1 MTISALSSPPA
12 HPSAPEDVV
21 VRMLSSASPARERLL
36 VVEGGIGSGRTH
48 MLRSAAATARA
59 AGCEVVEVRPDRGD
73 AVIGAS
79 SLALFAT
86 LIGRLQRVRDSSASP
101 CDPGFLIVVD
111 DWERFDVA
119 ARETLQAL
127 VTRLV
132 DEVGAACLLAT
143 RDRRVLA
150 GWEGLR
156 HRRTE
161 PLDAAAARGFLRA
174 HGGRRPLAVEA
185 RLLRVAEGN
194 PLLLDVLGRAW
205 ADEDAPSPFPVYPRL
220 EQAETRVLDL
230 LAPLAEECRE
240 ALLVAAVAGAEFP
253 ESIGSALGDGDRAL
267 VQAGI
272 LTAGGRAFRDPV
284 VRAVVLSTASPRAL
298 RAARRRLAERPESAP
313 HLRLLLAADDA
324 AGPEER
330 ARLLRDAAEERLR
343 AGRPQEAL
351 LLLAEARSSARGAA
365 LRDELEARAAA
376 VAAFTGD
383 AAALERVVERS
394 REDGRVP
401 GAGVEAARL
410 ADALLRTGDVGGVR
424 RAALRGLGAR
434 VGRGGAGVGGAS
446 SVGGVSP
453 VGGASPAE
461 TDASR
466 DDASSF
472 SADRVA
478 PHDAAA
484 DLLATVLH
492 LACMLRGDPAWWQEA
507 LAVGEEHPL
516 DPVLRLVEACVR
528 PVPDEE
534 WERRLLLAEDS
545 AVTGDPWKT
554 VALHLAWSLLEVSD
568 ERRDRLAGLL
578 DGGEEADGLPG
589 ALALLRRGTTA
600 LDRGRLDDASADLDR
615 AAARA
620 DDLPAVRALID
631 ATRARVH
638 AVQGDRARTLE
649 CAERATAWALRHG
662 AASVARAADH
672 ALCSLDLGGGRF
684 EEAHARSSSR
694 AGGDPLELLDAAEAA
709 SRLRLPEHCAELA
722 AAAAE
727 LAARPLAPRGRMLA
741 LAATAVLDQT
751 GGAGALFERSLDP
764 ASEEWPFERARVQL
778 CHGEWLRR
786 RMRPLEAR
794 TRFRQAAAGFAA
806 VGAELWLARAQH
818 ELRAAGGAG
827 EAPVAADLS
836 EQERRVVSLAAAGLS
851 NKQIAQQLF
860 VSPRTVS
867 GHLYRIF
874 PKLGVTSRAGLRDAL
889 LSLEDARSA

>member
-143 RDRRVLA
+143 GDRRVLA

-161 PLDAAAARGFLRA
+161 PLDAEAARGFLRA
-174 HGGRRPLAVEA
+174 HGCRRPLAVEA

-205 ADEDAPSPFPVYPRL
+205 ADEDAPSHFPVYPRL
-220 EQAETRVLDL
+220 EQAETRVRDL
-230 LAPLAEECRE
+230 LAPLSETCRE
-240 ALLVAAVAGAEFP
+240 ALLLAAVAGAEFP
-253 ESIGSALGDGDRAL
+253 EAIGSALGDGDRAL
-267 VQAGI
+267 VQEGI
-272 LTAGGRAFRDPV
+272 VTAGGRAFRDPV

-298 RAARRRLAERPESAP
+298 RTARRRLADRPESAP

-330 ARLLRDAAEERLR
+330 ARLLEDAAEERLR

-351 LLLAEARSSARGAA
+351 LLLAEARSGARGGA
-365 LRDELEARAAA
+365 LREALEARAAA

-394 REDGRVP
+394 REDGAVP
-401 GAGVEAARL
+401 GAAVEAARL

-424 RAALRGLGAR
+424 RAALRALGAR
-434 VGRGGAGVGGAS
+434 VGRGGSSAGGD
-446 SVGGVSP
+446 SP
-453 VGGASPAE
+453 VGGDSPA
-461 TDASR
+461 DGASR
-466 DDASSF
+466 EVGGRLPADHAAPRDD
-472 SADRVA
+472 
-478 PHDAAA
+478 AA
-484 DLLATVLH
+484 DLLVTVLH
-492 LACMLRGDPAWWQEA
+492 TACVLRGDPAWWQEA
-507 LAVGEEHPL
+507 LAVGEEHSL
-516 DPVLRLVEACVR
+516 DPVLRLVEASAR
-528 PVPDEE
+528 PVTHEE

-578 DGGEEADGLPG
+578 DRGEEADGLPG
-589 ALALLRRGTTA
+589 TLALLRRGTTA

-615 AAARA
+615 AAARV
-620 DDLPAVRALID
+620 DELPAVRALID
-631 ATRARVH
+631 AARARVH

-649 CAERATAWALRHG
+649 CAERASAWALRHG
-662 AASVARAADH
+662 AASVARATDH

-694 AGGDPLELLDAAEAA
+694 AGRDPLELLDAAEAA
-709 SRLRLPEHCAELA
+709 SRLRLPGHCAELA
-722 AAAAE
+722 EAAAE
-727 LAARPLAPRGRMLA
+727 LVARPLAPRGRMLV
-741 LAATAVLDQT
+741 LAATAVLDPS

>member
-79 SLALFAT
+79 SLALFTT

-143 RDRRVLA
+143 GDRRVLA
-150 GWEGLR
+150 GREGLR

-161 PLDAAAARGFLRA
+161 PLDAEAARGFLRA

-185 RLLRVAEGN
+185 RLLRIAEGN

-220 EQAETRVLDL
+220 EQAETRVLEL
-230 LAPLAEECRE
+230 LAPLSEECRE
-240 ALLVAAVAGAEFP
+240 ALLLAAVAGAEFP
-253 ESIGSALGDGDRAL
+253 EATGSSSGDGDRAL

-298 RAARRRLAERPESAP
+298 RAARRRLAELPESAP

-351 LLLAEARSSARGAA
+351 LLLAEARSSARDAA
-365 LRDELEARAAA
+365 LREELEARVAA

-383 AAALERVVERS
+383 ATALERVVERS
-394 REDGRVP
+394 QEDGRVP
-401 GAGVEAARL
+401 GSAVEAARL
-410 ADALLRTGDVGGVR
+410 ADALLRAGDVAGIR
-424 RAALRGLGAR
+424 RAALRALAAPA
-434 VGRGGAGVGGAS
+434 GRGE
-446 SVGGVSP
+446 
-453 VGGASPAE
+453 SPA
-461 TDASR
+461 DAACEDGSGTP
-466 DDASSF
+466 
-472 SADRVA
+472 ADRIA
-478 PHDAAA
+478 PHDVTA

-492 LACMLRGDPAWWQEA
+492 TACVLRGDPAWWRAA
-507 LAVGEEHPL
+507 LAVGEEHHL

-528 PVPDEE
+528 PVPAEE

-545 AVTGDPWKT
+545 AVTGDPWKA

-615 AAARA
+615 ASARA
-620 DDLPAVRALID
+620 DDLPAVRALVD

-638 AVQGDRARTLE
+638 AVRGDRVRTLE

-662 AASVARAADH
+662 AASIARAADH

-684 EEAHARSSSR
+684 EEAHARSTSR
-694 AGGDPLELLDAAEAA
+694 AGGDPMELLDAAEAA

-741 LAATAVLDQT
+741 LAATAVLDPS

-764 ASEEWPFERARVQL
+764 GSEEWPFERARVQL

-889 LSLEDARSA
+889 LSLEGAQSA

>member
-143 RDRRVLA
+143 GDRRVLA

-161 PLDAAAARGFLRA
+161 PLDAEAACGFLRA
-174 HGGRRPLAVEA
+174 HGGRRSLAVEA

-230 LAPLAEECRE
+230 LAPLSEECRE

-253 ESIGSALGDGDRAL
+253 ESIGSALGDGDSAL

-284 VRAVVLSTASPRAL
+284 VRAVVLSTATPRAL

-351 LLLAEARSSARGAA
+351 LLFTEARSSARCAA
-365 LRDELEARAAA
+365 LREELEARAAA

-394 REDGRVP
+394 REDGGVP

-424 RAALRGLGAR
+424 RAALRALGE
-434 VGRGGAGVGGAS
+434 
-446 SVGGVSP
+446 P
-453 VGGASPAE
+453 P
-461 TDASR
+461 
-466 DDASSF
+466 
-472 SADRVA
+472 
-478 PHDAAA
+478 P
-484 DLLATVLH
+484 
-492 LACMLRGDPAWWQEA
+492 C
-507 LAVGEEHPL
+507 
-516 DPVLRLVEACVR
+516 R
-528 PVPDEE
+528 P
-534 WERRLLLAEDS
+534 
-545 AVTGDPWKT
+545 
-554 VALHLAWSLLEVSD
+554 
-568 ERRDRLAGLL
+568 
-578 DGGEEADGLPG
+578 
-589 ALALLRRGTTA
+589 
-600 LDRGRLDDASADLDR
+600 
-615 AAARA
+615 
-620 DDLPAVRALID
+620 
-631 ATRARVH
+631 
-638 AVQGDRARTLE
+638 Q
-649 CAERATAWALRHG
+649 
-662 AASVARAADH
+662 
-672 ALCSLDLGGGRF
+672 
-684 EEAHARSSSR
+684 RS
-694 AGGDPLELLDAAEAA
+694 G
-709 SRLRLPEHCAELA
+709 
-722 AAAAE
+722 
-727 LAARPLAPRGRMLA
+727 
-741 LAATAVLDQT
+741 
-751 GGAGALFERSLDP
+751 
-764 ASEEWPFERARVQL
+764 
-778 CHGEWLRR
+778 RR
-786 RMRPLEAR
+786 RRE
-794 TRFRQAAAGFAA
+794 
-806 VGAELWLARAQH
+806 
-818 ELRAAGGAG
+818 
-827 EAPVAADLS
+827 
-836 EQERRVVSLAAAGLS
+836 
-851 NKQIAQQLF
+851 
-860 VSPRTVS
+860 
-867 GHLYRIF
+867 
-874 PKLGVTSRAGLRDAL
+874 
-889 LSLEDARSA
+889 